1 MSKQAFM
8 QVKKLRYDALP
19 LKYAH
24 PGDSGMDVFACA
36 LKRIDKDNK
45 LHEDDRDHWI
55 IQPKETV
62 LVCTGW
68 AASIPEGTEL
78 QVRLNSGNGL
88 KTKMRIPNAPGTIDS
103 GYRGEI
109 GVILENTG
117 EVPFILRKNAK
128 VAQIVLCPV
137 LKAIVREVQ
146 ELDNTE
152 RKDAGYGSTGVM
164 NEKTNGLTSISQMV
178 EQNFEGIH

>member
-1 MSKQAFM
+1 MSKQAFI
-8 QVKKLRYDALP
+8 QTKRIRYDAIP
-19 LKYAH
+19 LMYAH

-36 LKRIDKDNK
+36 LKRIDKEGK
-45 LHEDDRDHWI
+45 LHEEIGHSWT
-55 IQPKETV
+55 IQPGETV

-68 AASIPEGTEL
+68 AVAIPEGTEI

-117 EVPFILRKNAK
+117 DDPFILRKNAK
-128 VAQIVLCPV
+128 VAQLVLCPV
-137 LKAIVREVQ
+137 LKAITKEVE
-146 ELDNTE
+146 ELDETT
-152 RKDAGYGSTGVM
+152 RDIAGYGSTGVM
-164 NEKTNGLTSISQMV
+164 NEKRYDCN
-178 EQNFEGIH
+178 GIH